1 MFYRVVMQG
10 RTLGGANLE
19 EVKNHFVRVTGLPL
33 RVAEEM
39 FGGIPQVIK
48 RQVQKTDAERIAA
61 TLRAIGAAATV
72 EREVPGTDDETPE
85 GALVIA
91 TPFNN
96 GPPTIIP
103 GSVTLPEVSPAA
115 ARRARMRRAM
125 RSKWTLLGGGAL
137 LVAAAILLAP
147 LAEDYLPRMS
157 GASAPTP
164 ARVAP
169 ARTPASDIE
178 PVQTPPVI
186 NASLLQGP
194 WRCTNQR
201 TGVSA
206 YWSYVANGTLVF
218 HGDVLSEKP
227 PPREIAANAPT
238 KWTVE
243 GQRLSHVYEQRA
255 PDTYT
260 LTQLSLTRLRYGGER
275 GLEIECRRP

>member
-1 MFYRVVMQG
+1 MFYRVVIQG
-10 RTLGGANLE
+10 RTIGGADVH
-19 EVKNHFVRVTGLPL
+19 EVKYQFVRVTGLPL
-33 RVAEEM
+33 GVVEGL
-39 FGGIPQVIK
+39 FGGMPQVIK
-48 RQVQKTDAERIAA
+48 RQVPKTDAERIAA

-85 GALVIA
+85 GALVIV

-103 GSVTLPEVSPAA
+103 GAAASLEVSPAA

-125 RSKWTLLGGGAL
+125 RSKWTRLGGGAI
-137 LVAAAILLAP
+137 LVAGAIVLAP
-147 LAEDYLPRMS
+147 FAEDYLPGMN
-157 GASAPTP
+157 SAPAP
-164 ARVAP
+164 VRAAP
-169 ARTPASDIE
+169 ARA
-178 PVQTPPVI
+178 PVSEVEAVQSTLVI

-206 YWSYVANGTLVF
+206 YWSYGANGGLIF

-227 PPREIAANAPT
+227 PSSELAASTPT
-238 KWTVE
+238 RWTVE
-243 GQRLSHVYEQRA
+243 GQRMSHLYQQRA

-260 LTQLSLTRLRYGGER
+260 LTQLSLARLRYSGER
-275 GLEIECRRP
+275 GLDIECRRP